1 MHTWLIT
8 VGEPLPYGHSA
19 TSRPWRSGILA
30 SELVARGHAVT
41 WWTSTVDHFSKKYFV
56 EGSREVKLSSGVVL
70 QFLHG
75 VLYRKNVS
83 LARVRN
89 HQQIAREFARLA
101 PLREPPDLI
110 LCSFPTIELSIEAV
124 RFAARRSIPVLID
137 IRDLWPDEIIARLP
151 GVLKRVGGPLFH
163 RMRCQAASAFSGA
176 TGLLAVSEQYLS
188 WGLRHAQR
196 SPNGND
202 AVFKHGYPT
211 PSRAAPTS
219 NSLWDWL
226 LSQGI
231 DPAKRIFWFVG
242 TFVGSKDV
250 VTVIDAA
257 ARLAD
262 RTDVQF
268 VLTGSGEE
276 EAELRARAKALSNVV
291 FTGWCDA
298 EQISAIA
305 SVAWAGLAAY
315 KRGTLV
321 GLGNKVFEYMA
332 YGLPLLICLPDEAR
346 RVVEKLG
353 CGLFFEPESPESLEM
368 AVRRLSDDSDLRN
381 RMADS
386 ARRSFDA
393 EFSAAA
399 VYGRM
404 ASHLEMCMLRFR
416 GKSGPHR
423 W

>member
-1 MHTWLIT
+1 
-8 VGEPLPYGHSA
+8 
-19 TSRPWRSGILA
+19 
-30 SELVARGHAVT
+30 
-41 WWTSTVDHFSKKYFV
+41 
-56 EGSREVKLSSGVVL
+56 
-70 QFLHG
+70 
-75 VLYRKNVS
+75 
-83 LARVRN
+83 
-89 HQQIAREFARLA
+89 
-101 PLREPPDLI
+101 
-110 LCSFPTIELSIEAV
+110 
-124 RFAARRSIPVLID
+124 
-137 IRDLWPDEIIARLP
+137 
-151 GVLKRVGGPLFH
+151 
-163 RMRCQAASAFSGA
+163 
-176 TGLLAVSEQYLS
+176 
-188 WGLRHAQR
+188 
-196 SPNGND
+196 
-202 AVFKHGYPT
+202 
-211 PSRAAPTS
+211 
-219 NSLWDWL
+219 
-226 LSQGI
+226 
-231 DPAKRIFWFVG
+231 
-242 TFVGSKDV
+242 